1 MITASPLEK
10 IVRIGAS
17 RKSLQEDLDWMSSV
31 YCDAVAQE
39 ILQNEGKRWRRVDR
53 EKRKSVSDTLEKLIR
68 RPDSGCLLVALQGEQ
83 RVGYF
88 LGMIKEC
95 LAEEPSRIGYVNGL
109 YVLEEQRRL
118 GIGQRLLNAGN
129 DWFRSCGLTL
139 VEIYAA
145 WENNIAKDFWI
156 KNGFHPTEVVM
167 LSSLK

>member
-1 MITASPLEK
+1 MTTQPEK
-10 IVRIGAS
+10 IVRISAS
-17 RKSLQEDLDWMSSV
+17 RKSLREDLEWMSSV

-53 EKRKSVSDTLEKLIR
+53 EKRKNISNTLERLIQ
-68 RPDSGCLLVALQGEQ
+68 RPETGCLLIALHSDE

-95 LAEEPSRIGYVNGL
+95 LAEEPSHIGYVNGL
-109 YVLEEQRRL
+109 YVVDGQRRL

-139 VEIYAA
+139 VEIYTA
-145 WENNIAKDFWI
+145 WENGIAKDFWI
-156 KNGFHPTEVVM
+156 KNGFRPTEMVM
-167 LSSLK
+167 LAPLK